1 MTTQRTPEGFV
12 ATWRGNTSTERQV
25 YQQHFLDL
33 CALVGHPT
41 PVQLDPENKFF
52 TFEAGAAKL
61 SGGQGWADV
70 WFKGHFAIEYKGPD
84 KSLARAYEQLLQYRE
99 SLETGL
105 PDKER
110 QKRTLTN
117 LYNARRDT
125 AGRMDWP
132 MRRSWRGCWR

>member
-1 MTTQRTPEGFV
+1 MTTQRTPEAFV

-52 TFEAGAAKL
+52 TFKAGAAKL

-70 WFKGHFAIEYKGPD
+70 WFKGHFAIE
-84 KSLARAYEQLLQYRE
+84 
-99 SLETGL
+99 
-105 PDKER
+105 
-110 QKRTLTN
+110 
-117 LYNARRDT
+117 
-125 AGRMDWP
+125 
-132 MRRSWRGCWR
+132 